1 MRINRLFLGLGVFA
15 VLLAACAPAGTQT
28 TPPESAS
35 ATPAITVATATPIID
50 LTVTRVET
58 ESLSSATPA
67 PTVIAQAVATSR
79 GPNLEA
85 TDPKTVSMASG
96 GLQFVE
102 FFEFW

>member
-1 MRINRLFLGLGVFA
+1 MRINRLFLRLSVIA

-28 TPPESAS
+28 TSPDSAS
-35 ATPAITVATATPIID
+35 ATPPITVPTTTPAID

-67 PTVIAQAVATSR
+67 PTVQAIATSR

-85 TDPKTVSMASG
+85 TDPQTVSMASG